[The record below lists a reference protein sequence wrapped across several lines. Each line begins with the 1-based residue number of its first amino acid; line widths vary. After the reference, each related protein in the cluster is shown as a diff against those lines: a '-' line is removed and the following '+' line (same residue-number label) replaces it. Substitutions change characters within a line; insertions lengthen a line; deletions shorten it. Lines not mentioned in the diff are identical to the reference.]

1 MGLKYKFT
9 ELFSGR
15 FPKPKQLFEVLEDLQ
30 LQIDKG
36 QEPSL
41 TVKKDVK
48 ITKSGLKK
56 AFGDPK
62 KFNTIGMV
70 SNAEGSYLIV
80 SDGTAFKQI
89 SLENI

>member
-30 LQIDKG
+30 NQIDKG
-36 QEPSL
+36 SEPSL
-41 TVKKDVK
+41 TVKKNVK
-48 ITKSGLKK
+48 ITKTALKK
-56 AFGDPK
+56 AFGNPK
-62 KFNTIGMV
+62 DFDTIGMV
-70 SNAEGSYLIV
+70 SNDEGSYLIV
-80 SDGTAFKQI
+80 SDGKEFKQV